1 MIHTAFWKQ
10 PAKTLLGQLDVTQD
24 GLTSNE
30 AKARLLTY
38 GANDATAPKHAP
50 AWLRLAQRFGN
61 PLVLILLIAS
71 GLSAATGDVASFVI
85 ISSIVLLSVLLDF
98 VQESRAQSAID
109 ALRAQV
115 ALRAAVLRDGAE
127 VSLPVAQIVPGDIVK
142 LTAGDLVPADG
153 MLLSSRDFFVNQA
166 LLTGESF
173 PVEKEASEH
182 GEPAVEISDVSN
194 VGLAGTSV
202 ISGSAVMVV
211 CETGRHT
218 ALGQIADTLVAKP
231 PPTSFEIGLR
241 RFSMLILRITFVL
254 ILLVMAESMA
264 FHRPWLQSLI
274 FALALA
280 VGLTPELLPMIM
292 TITLARGAVRLSRER
307 VIVKNLPSIHN
318 LGAMDVLCT
327 DKTGTLTEA
336 RIALDRHIDFA
347 GDDSERVLTL
357 AWLNSHFESGLK
369 SPLDD
374 AILAH
379 TEIDASSWRKID
391 EAPFD
396 FERRRISVLVEKGGE
411 RTLIIKGAPEDV
423 MRLST
428 HVEVLGNNVEL
439 LTNELRAQMQARF
452 QELSAQGLRL
462 LGIASRPEPA
472 DQSKADPADE
482 KDLTFAGFAA
492 FLDPPKATAE
502 AALAALAASGVEV
515 KVLTGDN
522 EQVARYV
529 CAELNFD
536 PGEVL
541 DGPELLTLSE
551 EALIGRMGN
560 TRLFCRVTPQQK
572 LRIIMVLKRMG
583 QTVGF
588 LGDGI
593 NDAPALHAADVGISV
608 DSGADVAKAAAE
620 IILLE
625 HDLGVVHGGVTEG
638 RRTIVNT
645 SKYILMASSANFGNI
660 FSMVLAG
667 LILPFLPLLPIQ
679 VLLTNLIYDIAQTGL
694 PLDNVDPEAMERPI
708 RWDMRLIERF
718 MIVMGPI
725 STLFDV
731 LTFAALLLLFHAGE
745 DLFRTG
751 WFVESLV
758 TQILMIFAVRTRR
771 SLFASRPHRAVIG
784 LAIGG
789 AVLTLA
795 LPFLPGVSLWFQ
807 FVHPPALYFGFLTAI
822 VAAFLV
828 MIELVKRMFYARL
841 TAAPRGSRIGSRS
854 RVEQR
859 QRAVG

>member
-1 MIHTAFWKQ
+1 MTEAAFWRQ
-10 PAKTLLGQLDVTQD
+10 PTAAVLETLGAAETGLSTQ
-24 GLTSNE
+24 E
-30 AKARLLTY
+30 AAARLLKY
-38 GANDATAPKHAP
+38 GGNDAAAAKRTP
-50 AWLRLAQRFGN
+50 AWLRFAQRFAN

-71 GLSAATGDVASFVI
+71 GLSAVTGDAVSFVI
-85 ISSIVLLSVLLDF
+85 ISGIVLLSVVLDI
-98 VQESRAQSAID
+98 VQESRAQGAVD

-115 ALRAAVLRDGAE
+115 ALKADVRRDGAQ
-127 VSLPVAQIVPGDIVK
+127 VSLPVVQVVPGDIVR
-142 LTAGDLVPADG
+142 LAAGDLVPADG
-153 MLLSSRDFFVNQA
+153 VLLSSRDFFVNQA
-166 LLTGESF
+166 LLTGESY
-173 PVEKEASEH
+173 PVEKQAADQ
-182 GEPAVEISDVSN
+182 GDPAAQVGDAGN
-194 VGLAGTSV
+194 VALAGASV
-202 ISGSAVMVV
+202 ISGGAVMVV
-211 CETGRHT
+211 CETGRRT
-218 ALGQIADTLVAKP
+218 SLGQIADTLIAKP

-254 ILLVMAESMA
+254 VLLVMAESMA

-292 TITLARGAVRLSRER
+292 TITLARGAIRLSHQR
-307 VIVKNLPSIHN
+307 VIVKSLPSIHN
-318 LGAMDVLCT
+318 LGAIDVLCT

-336 RIALDRHIDFA
+336 RIALTRHIDFC
-347 GDDSERVLTL
+347 GEDSERVLRL

-379 TEIDASSWRKID
+379 TEIDPSPWRKID

-396 FERRRISVLVEKGGE
+396 FERRRVSVLVENGGE

-423 MRLST
+423 VRLST
-428 HVEVLGNNVEL
+428 HVEIPGADVQP
-439 LTNELRAQMQARF
+439 LTDELRVQLQTRF
-452 QELSAQGLRL
+452 DDLSAQGLRL
-462 LGIASRPEPA
+462 LGIASRPERA

-482 KDLTFAGFAA
+482 KDLTFAGFAV
-492 FLDPPKATAE
+492 FLDPPKASAE
-502 AALAALAASGVEV
+502 AALAALIACGIEV

-522 EQVARYV
+522 EQVARHV
-529 CAELNFD
+529 CTELKFD
-536 PGEVL
+536 PAEVIN
-541 DGPELLTLSE
+541 GPELAALSD
-551 EALIGRMGN
+551 EALIGRMGRA
-560 TRLFCRVTPQQK
+560 RLFCRVTPQQK

-608 DSGADVAKAAAE
+608 DGAADVAKAAAQ
-620 IILLE
+620 IILLDQ
-625 HDLGVVHGGVTEG
+625 DLGVVHQGVLEG

-679 VLLTNLIYDIAQTGL
+679 VLLTNLIYDAAQTGL
-694 PLDNVDPEAMERPI
+694 PLDNVDPEAIERPI
-708 RWDMRLIERF
+708 HWDMRLIERF

-731 LTFAALLLLFHAGE
+731 ITFAVLLLVFHAGE
-745 DLFRTG
+745 AFFRTG

-771 SLFASRPHRAVIG
+771 SLFASRPHRAVIS

-789 AVLTLA
+789 AVLSVT
-795 LPFLPGVSLWFQ
+795 LPFLPGVSRWFQ
-807 FVHPPALYFGFLTAI
+807 FVHPPAPYF
-822 VAAFLV
+822 AFLV
-828 MIELVKRMFYARL
+828 AVVVGFLAMTEVVKRAFFASMVAKPGPQ
-841 TAAPRGSRIGSRS
+841 A
-854 RVEQR
+854 
-859 QRAVG
+859 

>member
-24 GLTSNE
+24 GLTSSE

-38 GANDATAPKHAP
+38 GANDAAAPKHAP

-85 ISSIVLLSVLLDF
+85 ISSIILLSVLLDF

-127 VSLPVAQIVPGDIVK
+127 VSLPVAHIVPGDIVK

-173 PVEKEASEH
+173 PVEKQASEH
-182 GEPAVEISDVSN
+182 GEPAAEISDVSN

-211 CETGRHT
+211 CETGRRT
-218 ALGQIADTLVAKP
+218 ALGKIADTLIAKP

-292 TITLARGAVRLSRER
+292 TITLARGAVRLSHER
-307 VIVKNLPSIHN
+307 VIVKNLSSIHN

-347 GDDSERVLTL
+347 GHDSERVMTL

-379 TEIDASSWRKID
+379 TQIDASPWRKID

-428 HVEVLGNNVEL
+428 HVEVLGNVEP

-462 LGIASRPEPA
+462 LGIASRPEPV
-472 DQSKADPADE
+472 DQSKADLADE

-608 DSGADVAKAAAE
+608 DSGADVAKAAAQ

-771 SLFASRPHRAVIG
+771 SMFASRPHRAVIG

-807 FVHPPALYFGFLTAI
+807 FVHPPALYFGLLIAI

-828 MIELVKRMFYARL
+828 MIELVKRVFYARL
-841 TAAPRGSRIGSRS
+841 TAAPRGSGDRIKKHG
-854 RVEQR
+854 
-859 QRAVG
+859 